1 MRVPS
6 IKNLILYSE
15 HYYRKYLL
23 FPLYNSYKRVLIK
36 RVRRKEQIKVLFI
49 LGQVGSWKTELLFQS
64 MLAHPR
70 FSPVLG
76 FVSVQESLEDYDR
89 LKRLANDKG
98 YPYVDLMDDAQY
110 HSLWKVGVD
119 IVFYQKPYMFQLPK
133 RLEFARHLNS
143 LFCYVF
149 YGCHDSQV
157 PFNSNMELYRILW
170 QYYFENEGV
179 AEEKKEVMIYG
190 GRDAVI
196 VTGIPMFDSLAGE
209 KETYPDP
216 WIKQAQKKKRIIYA
230 PHHSLPGYSARGI
243 EYATFL
249 DYADFML
256 EMAVKYK
263 DQVQWAFKPHPV
275 LKYKLYKIWGEAR
288 TDEYYSKWEE
298 LDNAQIE
305 NGAYEGL
312 FLYSD
317 AMIHDCS
324 SFTIEYHLTG
334 NPVLYLVNGKEHH
347 SNITRFAQEGYR
359 LHYKAANKAQIEQF
373 IQNVIR
379 EEDPMRPQR
388 IKFRNEQLVAPYGK
402 TATQNIIHAILGE
415 AEYAEAH

>member
-1 MRVPS
+1 
-6 IKNLILYSE
+6 
-15 HYYRKYLL
+15 
-23 FPLYNSYKRVLIK
+23 
-36 RVRRKEQIKVLFI
+36 VLFI

-70 FSPVLG
+70 FLPILG
-76 FVSVQESLEDYDR
+76 LVPLQESLEDYDK
-89 LKRLANDKG
+89 LNQIANDKG

-110 HSLWKVGVD
+110 HSLWKEGVD
-119 IVFYQKPYMFQLPK
+119 IVFYQKPYMEQLPK
-133 RLEFARHLNS
+133 RLKFTHHLNS

-149 YGCHDSQV
+149 YGCHGTQV
-157 PFNSNMELYRILW
+157 SYNSNMELYRILW

-196 VTGIPMFDSLAGE
+196 VTGIPMFDSLSGE
-209 KETYPDP
+209 KNIYPDP
-216 WIKQAQKKKRIIYA
+216 WNKQTKKKKRIIYA
-230 PHHSLPGYSARGI
+230 PHHSLLGYSACGI

-249 DYADFML
+249 NYADFML

-263 DQVQWAFKPHPV
+263 EQVQWAFKPHPI
-275 LKYKLYKIWGEAR
+275 LKYKLYKLWGAAR

-298 LDNAQIE
+298 LDNAQFE
-305 NGAYEGL
+305 DGTYEGL
-312 FLYSD
+312 FLHSD

-324 SFTIEYHLTG
+324 SFTIEYLLTG

-359 LHYKAANKAQIEQF
+359 LHYKAINKVQIEQF

-379 EEDPMRPQR
+379 EVDPMRPQR